1 MNILISQR
9 DEKTAQYIA
18 NGLKELGHRT
28 NYVESLETIKVLE
41 SLTSYDLVI
50 LDTNVDDIS
59 GIEICRYIRQQSK
72 HTGIIFISND
82 DEIQIKLRAFEA
94 GADDY
99 LIRPFAFLEL
109 VARIKSVMR
118 RKDHVVSDD
127 ENILKVGSLVLNYH
141 TRQVKRGDK
150 NIELTTKEFL
160 LLEYFMKNKNI
171 LLTRTIIKE
180 HIWGIDFIND
190 TNIVDV
196 YITHLRNK
204 IDKGFDTKFFYTIR
218 GAGYMLKG
226 WRGRRRRVWI
236 FMKEC
241 W

>member
-72 HTGIIFISND
+72 HIGIIFISND

-226 WRGRRRRVWI
+226 
-236 FMKEC
+236 
-241 W
+241 

>member
-171 LLTRTIIKE
+171 LLTRTIIK
-180 HIWGIDFIND
+180 
-190 TNIVDV
+190 
-196 YITHLRNK
+196 R
-204 IDKGFDTKFFYTIR
+204 
-218 GAGYMLKG
+218 AYMGNRLY
-226 WRGRRRRVWI
+226 
-236 FMKEC
+236 
-241 W
+241 

>member
-109 VARIKSVMR
+109 VARIK
-118 RKDHVVSDD
+118 
-127 ENILKVGSLVLNYH
+127 LSL
-141 TRQVKRGDK
+141 
-150 NIELTTKEFL
+150 I
-160 LLEYFMKNKNI
+160 
-171 LLTRTIIKE
+171 
-180 HIWGIDFIND
+180 HI
-190 TNIVDV
+190 
-196 YITHLRNK
+196 
-204 IDKGFDTKFFYTIR
+204 
-218 GAGYMLKG
+218 
-226 WRGRRRRVWI
+226 
-236 FMKEC
+236 
-241 W
+241 

>member
-226 WRGRRRRVWI
+226 
-236 FMKEC
+236 
-241 W
+241 

>member
-41 SLTSYDLVI
+41 NLISYDLVI
-50 LDTNVDDIS
+50 LDTNVDDIP

-72 HTGIIFISND
+72 YTGIIFISND
-82 DEIQIKLRAFEA
+82 DEIKIKLKAFEA

-141 TRQVKRGDK
+141 TRQVKRGEK

-180 HIWGIDFIND
+180 HIWGIDFITD

-226 WRGRRRRVWI
+226 
-236 FMKEC
+236 
-241 W
+241 

>member
-218 GAGYMLKG
+218 GAGYML
-226 WRGRRRRVWI
+226 RG
-236 FMKEC
+236 
-241 W
+241 